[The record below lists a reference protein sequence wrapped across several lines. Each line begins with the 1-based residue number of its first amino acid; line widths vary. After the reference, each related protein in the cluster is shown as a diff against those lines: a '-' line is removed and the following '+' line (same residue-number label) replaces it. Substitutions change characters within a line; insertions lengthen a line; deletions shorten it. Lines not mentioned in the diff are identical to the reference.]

1 MKRENKLKL
10 SGYEL
15 KINAAKLFLYPCLL
29 LPSKS
34 FFFSPF
40 CFSLFGNARDQLASI
55 LHIKTIRSGGVAG
68 SQSKTCCWIPS
79 ASPQVISVT
88 ECQEK
93 AQTSSLRLQC
103 QIANWRD
110 NEGFCRNMLISQEW
124 KEAQNYVLEPQ
135 TKNESNS
142 YSTAF
147 VPALLLSWQSTVCR
161 W

>member
-68 SQSKTCCWIPS
+68 SQPVVGYPPPHPRSFLSLNARRKHRQAVFVCS
-79 ASPQVISVT
+79 ARLLIEGIMRVSVEICSSP
-88 ECQEK
+88 
-93 AQTSSLRLQC
+93 
-103 QIANWRD
+103 
-110 NEGFCRNMLISQEW
+110 
-124 KEAQNYVLEPQ
+124 
-135 TKNESNS
+135 KNEKKHR
-142 YSTAF
+142 TMF
-147 VPALLLSWQSTVCR
+147 
-161 W
+161 